1 MGKQKSLDR
10 AIFKRASK
18 LIGNRFG
25 FALFRL
31 FVSENPRHTL
41 NHSDSNQNQ
50 SRPGLTRF
58 PALQVFCLLLRRVF
72 ILRDVF
78 LARIGRP
85 HLSEN
90 SWSLRNLLL
99 VSLSLF
105 FFDFFDGFLQKI
117 WHFQFQV
124 DSLKEICEGVLLRN
138 IDEDNVLLYL
148 GMAEQYSVARLKV
161 GDA

>member
-1 MGKQKSLDR
+1 MVRMGKQRSLER

-50 SRPGLTRF
+50 SRPGHTRF

-105 FFDFFDGFLQKI
+105 FFDFL
-117 WHFQFQV
+117 
-124 DSLKEICEGVLLRN
+124 
-138 IDEDNVLLYL
+138 
-148 GMAEQYSVARLKV
+148 MAFYRKFGIFNSRWIL
-161 GDA
+161 